1 MLLTKCRELSK
12 DILGGAGKVQIALKM
27 SSDDMQTI
35 TFLRAELQKTYR
47 FLEISKD
54 HEETSKNK
62 IIELKNNCKRLT
74 LQL

>member
-35 TFLRAELQKTYR
+35 TFLRA
-47 FLEISKD
+47 
-54 HEETSKNK
+54 
-62 IIELKNNCKRLT
+62 
-74 LQL
+74 